1 MACMRKLLKLISNQ
15 PTNFV
20 STCFSIDG
28 HGYLFLDGK
37 ISSSLLNVR
46 TYVVK
51 CVFREAL
58 FFFWL
63 NIIARRIFSDL
74 FSIHFHLPAKSLLRF
89 LYHERVFR
97 EYERFVLD
105 PQGSD
110 KQVQGLDSAG
120 LPQDTTERT

>member
-1 MACMRKLLKLISNQ
+1 MRKLLKLIPNR

-28 HGYLFLDGK
+28 HRYLSLDGK
-37 ISSSLLNVR
+37 ISLSQLNVR

-51 CVFREAL
+51 CVCRVAL
-58 FFFWL
+58 FFWL
-63 NIIARRIFSDL
+63 NIIATRIFSDL

-97 EYERFVLD
+97 YYERLVLD

-110 KQVQGLDSAG
+110 KQAQGLDSAG